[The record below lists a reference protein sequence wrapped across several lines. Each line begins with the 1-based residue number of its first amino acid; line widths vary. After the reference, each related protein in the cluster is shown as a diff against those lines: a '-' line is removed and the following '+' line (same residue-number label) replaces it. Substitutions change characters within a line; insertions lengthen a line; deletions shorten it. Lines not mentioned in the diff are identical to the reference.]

1 MRDDRR
7 LERLYEGLTPKETA
21 TLVYSH
27 LARGNTAE
35 ADRIRDLVPL
45 KVYRLPDPDHTDHF
59 ERLRR
64 ATLYYAMERWRY
76 QAHCYAAS
84 GVMLH
89 GYLSPEQEDQE
100 RGQECFEAW
109 QIWETRLLSL
119 DAALEAVSAKHGV
132 DIADVR
138 RMAGVDGPYQVLGLG
153 EVDPAL
159 VAEMTKTFNDVL
171 EPSQ

>member
-1 MRDDRR
+1 
-7 LERLYEGLTPKETA
+7 
-21 TLVYSH
+21 LVYTH
-27 LARGNTAE
+27 LSRGNVAE
-35 ADRIRDLVPL
+35 ADRIRDLVPM
-45 KVYRLPDPDHTDHF
+45 KVYRLPDPDHVDHF

-89 GYLSPEQEDQE
+89 GYKSENERDQE
-100 RGQECFEAW
+100 RSQQCFEAW
-109 QIWETRLLSL
+109 QLWETRLLSL
-119 DAALEAVSAKHGV
+119 DSALESVCAKHGV

-153 EVDPAL
+153 EVSPDL
-159 VAEMTKTFNDVL
+159 VAEMTKAFNDVI
-171 EPSQ
+171 EQPQ

>member
-7 LERLYEGLTPKETA
+7 VERLYAELSAKETA
-21 TLVYSH
+21 TLVFTH
-27 LARGNTAE
+27 LSRGNVSE

-64 ATLYYAMERWRY
+64 ATLYYGMERWRY

-89 GYLSPEQEDQE
+89 CYHSRDEEDEE

-109 QIWETRLLSL
+109 QTWETRLLSL
-119 DAALEAVSAKHGV
+119 DAALEVVCSKHGV
-132 DIADVR
+132 DIADMR
-138 RMAGVDGPYQVLGLG
+138 RMVGVDGPYQVLGLG
-153 EVDPAL
+153 EVNPEL
-159 VAEMTKTFNDVL
+159 VAEMTKAFNDVI
-171 EPSQ
+171 EQAQ

>member
-21 TLVYSH
+21 TLVYTH
-27 LARGNTAE
+27 LSRGNVAE
-35 ADRIRDLVPL
+35 ADRIRDLVPM

-64 ATLYYAMERWRY
+64 ATLYYGMERWRY

-89 GYLSPEQEDQE
+89 GYSSSEQEDQE

-109 QIWETRLLSL
+109 QVWETRLLSL
-119 DAALEAVSAKHGV
+119 DAALEAVCGKHGV

-138 RMAGVDGPYQVLGLG
+138 RMAGVDGPYYVLGLG
-153 EVDPAL
+153 EIDPQL
-159 VAEMTKTFNDVL
+159 VAEMTKAFNNVL
-171 EPSQ
+171 EPSV

>member
-1 MRDDRR
+1 MKDDKRIG
-7 LERLYEGLTPKETA
+7 RLYEGLTAKETA

-27 LARGNTAE
+27 LSKGNVSE

-76 QAHCYAAS
+76 QAHCLAAS
-84 GVMLH
+84 GIVVH
-89 GYLSPEQEDQE
+89 FYQSENEQDQE
-100 RGQECFEAW
+100 RSQQCFEAW
-109 QIWETRLLSL
+109 QVWETRLLSL
-119 DAALEAVSAKHGV
+119 DAALEAVCALHCV
-132 DIADVR
+132 DIADLR

-153 EVDPAL
+153 EVNPEL
-159 VAEMTKTFNDVL
+159 VAEMTQAFDDVFK
-171 EPSQ
+171 EAQ